1 MSSYNIVKIEDS
13 ELYFYFISV
22 LFLFFIFIL
31 FSYLG
36 LRVVA

>member
-1 MSSYNIVKIEDS
+1 MSSYNIVKIKDS